1 MKKLYFLL
9 LSISLTL
16 SAWAQAPEKMSYQAV
31 VKDAS
36 SGLVTNQKI
45 GMQMS
50 ILQGAEGTAVY
61 VETHQPTTNSN
72 GLVSISVGT
81 GAPTSG
87 SFRDIDWSKGPY
99 FLQTEIDP
107 AGGTSYTIS
116 GKSEIE
122 SQPYA
127 FHATTATTA
136 TTAKNGLKAG
146 TKKGQ
151 MMFWDDEAWVK
162 LDPPPNGVDAN
173 LSIRDGQLAWTKVEV
188 APKYE
193 IGLNNDLGGYVFYV
207 APDGLRGLVAATKD
221 QSEGDVTWN
230 NAFSLVNNSANHNAV
245 GANFTDWR
253 LPTKDELNMMYT
265 KKDAIG
271 GFANYYY
278 WSSTEFGNSAAW
290 TQNFNNGG
298 QSNYYNFFN
307 TFRVRAVRAF

>member
-9 LSISLTL
+9 LSVSLTL

-36 SGLVTNQKI
+36 SGLVTNQEI

-72 GLVSISVGT
+72 GLVSIAVGT

-87 SFRDIDWSKGPY
+87 NFRDIDWSKGPY

-116 GKSEIE
+116 GKSEMK
-122 SQPYA
+122 SLPYA
-127 FHATTATTA
+127 FHATTAE
-136 TTAKNGLKAG
+136 NGLKAG
-146 TKKGQ
+146 TAKGQ
-151 MMFWDDEAWVK
+151 IMYWDGDVWVM
-162 LDPPPNGVDAN
+162 LDPITEDAN
-173 LSIRDGQLAWTKVEV
+173 LSLRDGQLAWTKVEE
-188 APKYE
+188 APKIE
-193 IGLNNDLGGYVFYV
+193 EGLNEDLGGYVIYV
-207 APDGLRGLVAATKD
+207 APNGLHGLVAATQD
-221 QSEGDVTWN
+221 QSAGVSWID
-230 NAFSLVNNSANHNAV
+230 AFSLVNKGSNHNAV

-253 LPTKDELNMMYT
+253 LPTKDELNMMYL

-271 GFANYYY
+271 GFTIDVY
-278 WSSTEFGNSAAW
+278 WSSTGSGSYVAWGQGFGNGIQFG
-290 TQNFNNGG
+290 TNNPGTG
-298 QSNYYNFFN
+298 
-307 TFRVRAVRAF
+307 RVRAVRAF

>member
-36 SGLVTNQKI
+36 SGLVTNQEI

-116 GKSEIE
+116 GKSEMK
-122 SQPYA
+122 SLPYA
-127 FHATTATTA
+127 FHATTAE
-136 TTAKNGLKAG
+136 NGLKAG
-146 TKKGQ
+146 TTKGQ
-151 MMFWDDEAWVK
+151 IMYWDGDVWVM
-162 LDPPPNGVDAN
+162 LDPITEDAN
-173 LSIRDGQLAWTKVEV
+173 LSIRDGQLAWTKVEE

-193 IGLNNDLGGYVFYV
+193 IGLNNDLGGYVIYV
-207 APDGLRGLVAATKD
+207 TPNGLHGLVAATQD
-221 QSEGDVTWN
+221 QSTDIGSKWGPAHN
-230 NAFSLVNNSANHNAV
+230 LVNDPANHDAA
-245 GANFTDWR
+245 GINFTDWR
-253 LPTKDELNMMYT
+253 LPSKDELNMMFT

-271 GFANYYY
+271 GFASTNYY
-278 WSSTEFGNSAAW
+278 WSSTAYDNITAWSREFNVGYRANA
-290 TQNFNNGG
+290 NNYR
-298 QSNYYNFFN
+298 SL
-307 TFRVRAVRAF
+307 RVRAIRAF

>member
-136 TTAKNGLKAG
+136 KNGFKAG
-146 TKKGQ
+146 TTKGQ
-151 MMFWDDEAWVK
+151 MMFWDGEAWVK
-162 LDPPPNGVDAN
+162 LDPPLSGVDAN
-173 LSIRDGQLAWTKVEV
+173 LSIRDGQLAWTSVEV

-221 QSEGDVTWN
+221 QSTSDVTWN

-271 GFANYYY
+271 GFASNYY
-278 WSSTEFGNSAAW
+278 WSSTAYADGYAW
-290 TQNFNNGG
+290 IQNFNDGY
-298 QSNYYNFFN
+298 QTYYIDNDPN
-307 TFRVRAVRAF
+307 RVRAVRAF

>member
-36 SGLVTNQKI
+36 SGLVTSQEI

-116 GKSEIE
+116 GKSEMK
-122 SQPYA
+122 SLPYA
-127 FHATTATTA
+127 FHATTAE
-136 TTAKNGLKAG
+136 NGLKAG
-146 TKKGQ
+146 TAKGQ

-173 LSIRDGQLAWTKVEV
+173 LSIRDGQLSWTKVEE
-188 APKYE
+188 AKKLE
-193 IGLNNDLGGYVFYV
+193 IGLREDLGGYVFFIS
-207 APDGLRGLVAATKD
+207 PSGEHGLVAATQD
-221 QSEGDVTWN
+221 QSADVNWN
-230 NAFSLVNNSANHNAV
+230 DANNLVNNSANHNAV

-271 GFANYYY
+271 GFALSDY
-278 WSSTEFGNSAAW
+278 WSSTVFVDGYAWLQGFSIGDQLWDGNG
-290 TQNFNNGG
+290 TG
-298 QSNYYNFFN
+298 
-307 TFRVRAVRAF
+307 RVRAVRYF

>member
-1 MKKLYFLL
+1 
-9 LSISLTL
+9 
-16 SAWAQAPEKMSYQAV
+16 MSYQAV

-36 SGLVTNQKI
+36 SGLVTNQEI

-116 GKSEIE
+116 GKSEMK
-122 SQPYA
+122 SLPYA
-127 FHATTATTA
+127 FHATTAE
-136 TTAKNGLKAG
+136 NGLKAG
-146 TKKGQ
+146 TTKGQ
-151 MMFWDDEAWVK
+151 IMYWDGDVWVM
-162 LDPPPNGVDAN
+162 LDPITEDAN

-193 IGLNNDLGGYVFYV
+193 MGPNNDLGGYVIYV
-207 APDGLRGLVAATKD
+207 TPNGLHGLVAATQD
-221 QSEGDVTWN
+221 QSIESTWIDTYD
-230 NAFSLVNNSANHNAV
+230 LVNNSAKHNAV

-253 LPTKDELNMMYT
+253 LPTAKEFILMVQV
-265 KKDAIG
+265 KDALGLDFPMDAYGWPLTNYWNSTGYGTWGLWKDYPDIG
-271 GFANYYY
+271 YQYG
-278 WSSTEFGNSAAW
+278 TRQHG
-290 TQNFNNGG
+290 TGK
-298 QSNYYNFFN
+298 
-307 TFRVRAVRAF
+307 VRAVQAF

>member
-36 SGLVTNQKI
+36 SGLVTSQEI

-81 GAPTSG
+81 GVPTSG

-116 GKSEIE
+116 GKSEMK
-122 SQPYA
+122 SLPYA
-127 FHATTATTA
+127 FHATTAE
-136 TTAKNGLKAG
+136 NGLKAG
-146 TKKGQ
+146 TTKGQ
-151 MMFWDDEAWVK
+151 MMFWNGEAWVK
-162 LDPPPNGVDAN
+162 LDPPLSGIDAN
-173 LSIRDGQLAWTKVEV
+173 LSIRDGQLAWTKVEE
-188 APKYE
+188 AKKLE
-193 IGLNNDLGGYVFYV
+193 IGLREDLGGYVFYV
-207 APDGLRGLVAATKD
+207 APDGLSGLVAATKD
-221 QSEGDVTWN
+221 QSTNSVEWVD
-230 NAFSLVNNSANHNAV
+230 AYKMVNDPANHDAV
-245 GANFTDWR
+245 GANFLDWR
-253 LPTKDELNMMYT
+253 LPTKDELNMMYL

-271 GFANYYY
+271 GFTDNYY
-278 WSSTEFGNSAAW
+278 WSSTEFDSISAWIQYFRNGQRLGNGI
-290 TQNFNNGG
+290 FN
-298 QSNYYNFFN
+298 SS
-307 TFRVRAVRAF
+307 RVRAVRLLFKNF

>member
-1 MKKLYFLL
+1 MKKLFPLL

-36 SGLVTNQKI
+36 SGLVTNQEI

-61 VETHQPTTNSN
+61 VETHQPTTSSN
-72 GLVSISVGT
+72 GLVSIAVGT

-127 FHATTATTA
+127 FHATTAE
-136 TTAKNGLKAG
+136 NGLKAG
-146 TKKGQ
+146 TTKGQ
-151 MMFWDDEAWVK
+151 MMFWNGEAWVK
-162 LDPPPNGVDAN
+162 LDPAPNGVDAN
-173 LSIRDGQLAWTKVEV
+173 LSIRDGQLAWTKVEE
-188 APKYE
+188 APKIE
-193 IGLNNDLGGYVFYV
+193 VGLNNDLGGYIIYV
-207 APDGLRGLVAATKD
+207 TDDGLHGLVAATQN
-221 QSEGDVTWN
+221 QSFFNIRLND
-230 NAFSLVNNSANHNAV
+230 AFSVVNNRANHNAV

-253 LPTKDELNMMYT
+253 LPFKDELNMMFR
-265 KKDAIG
+265 KRDKIG
-271 GFANYYY
+271 GFALSYY
-278 WSSTEFGNSAAW
+278 WSFRGYDNNGAW
-290 TQNFNNGG
+290 LQDFNNAFQYGSSYDG
-298 QSNYYNFFN
+298 AG
-307 TFRVRAVRAF
+307 RVRAVRAF

>member
-136 TTAKNGLKAG
+136 ENGLKAG
-146 TKKGQ
+146 TTKGQ

-207 APDGLRGLVAATKD
+207 APDGLHGLVAATQD
-221 QSEGDVTWN
+221 QSAGGYWN
-230 NAFSLVNNSANHNAV
+230 DAFSLVNNSANHNAV

-253 LPTKDELNMMYT
+253 LPTKDELNMMYL

-271 GFANYYY
+271 GFTIDVY
-278 WSSTEFGNSAAW
+278 WSSTGGGSYVAWGQGFGNGIQFG
-290 TQNFNNGG
+290 TNNPGTG
-298 QSNYYNFFN
+298 
-307 TFRVRAVRAF
+307 RVRAVRAF

>member
-72 GLVSISVGT
+72 GLVSISVGM

-87 SFRDIDWSKGPY
+87 IFTDIDWSKGPY

-116 GKSEIE
+116 GKSEMK
-122 SQPYA
+122 SLPYA
-127 FHATTATTA
+127 FHATTAE
-136 TTAKNGLKAG
+136 NGLKAG
-146 TKKGQ
+146 TAKGQ
-151 MMFWDDEAWVK
+151 IMYWDGDVWVM
-162 LDPPPNGVDAN
+162 LDPITEDAN
-173 LSIRDGQLAWTKVEV
+173 LSLRDGQLAWTKVEE

-193 IGLNNDLGGYVFYV
+193 IGLNNDLGGYVIYV
-207 APDGLRGLVAATKD
+207 TNNGLHGLVAATQD
-221 QSEGDVTWN
+221 LSTSGVNWYS
-230 NAFSLVNNSANHNAV
+230 AFNLVNDPANHDAA
-245 GANFTDWR
+245 GINFTDWR
-253 LPTKDELNMMYT
+253 LPTKDELNMMYK

-271 GFANYYY
+271 GFANNYY
-278 WSSTEFGNSAAW
+278 WSSTGYANYAAW
-290 TQNFNNGG
+290 IQGFNSGG
-298 QSNYYNFFN
+298 QYYTNNFTYKTN
-307 TFRVRAVRAF
+307 RVRAVRAF

>member
-1 MKKLYFLL
+1 MKKLFLLL

-36 SGLVTNQKI
+36 SGLVTSQEI

-116 GKSEIE
+116 GKSEMK
-122 SQPYA
+122 SLPYA
-127 FHATTATTA
+127 FHATTAE
-136 TTAKNGLKAG
+136 NGLKAG
-146 TKKGQ
+146 TAKGQ

-173 LSIRDGQLAWTKVEV
+173 LSIRDGQLSWTKVEE
-188 APKYE
+188 AKKLE
-193 IGLNNDLGGYVFYV
+193 IGLREDLGGYVFFIS
-207 APDGLRGLVAATKD
+207 PSGEHGLVAATQD
-221 QSEGDVTWN
+221 QTESCSWN
-230 NAFSLVNNSANHNAV
+230 DAFTLVNNSANHNSV

-265 KKDAIG
+265 KRDAIG
-271 GFANYYY
+271 GFFGEYY
-278 WSSTEFGNSAAW
+278 WSSSESGFGVGWN
-290 TQNFNNGG
+290 QNFTDPYDKGN
-298 QSNYYNFFN
+298 QSPNHYDVIYLYG
-307 TFRVRAVRAF
+307 VRAIRAF

>member
-136 TTAKNGLKAG
+136 ENGLKAG
-146 TKKGQ
+146 TTKGQ

-207 APDGLRGLVAATKD
+207 APDGLHGLVAATQD
-221 QSEGDVTWN
+221 QSAGGYWN
-230 NAFSLVNNSANHNAV
+230 DAFSLVNNSANHNAV

-253 LPTKDELNMMYT
+253 LPTKDELNMMYL
-265 KKDAIG
+265 KKDTIG
-271 GFANYYY
+271 GFASSVY
-278 WSSTEFGNSAAW
+278 WCSTVDDGGDAW
-290 TQNFNNGG
+290 GQDFVNGFQDLNG
-298 QSNYYNFFN
+298 EVG
-307 TFRVRAVRAF
+307 TGRVRAVRTF

>member
-136 TTAKNGLKAG
+136 ENGLKAG
-146 TKKGQ
+146 TTKGQ

-207 APDGLRGLVAATKD
+207 APDGLHGLVAATQD
-221 QSEGDVTWN
+221 QSAGGYWN
-230 NAFSLVNNSANHNAV
+230 DAFSLVNNSANHNAV

-253 LPTKDELNMMYT
+253 LPTKDELNMMYL

-271 GFANYYY
+271 GFTIDVY
-278 WSSTEFGNSAAW
+278 WSSTGSGSYVAWGQGFGNGIQFG
-290 TQNFNNGG
+290 TNNPGTG
-298 QSNYYNFFN
+298 
-307 TFRVRAVRAF
+307 RVRAVRAF

>member
-36 SGLVTNQKI
+36 SGLVTNKEI

-72 GLVSISVGT
+72 GLVSISVGM

-87 SFRDIDWSKGPY
+87 IFRDIDWSKGPY

-127 FHATTATTA
+127 FHATTAE
-136 TTAKNGLKAG
+136 NGLKAG
-146 TKKGQ
+146 TTKGQ
-151 MMFWDDEAWVK
+151 MMFWDGEAWVK

-173 LSIRDGQLAWTKVEV
+173 LSIRDGQLAWTKVEE
-188 APKYE
+188 APKIE
-193 IGLNNDLGGYVFYV
+193 VGLNNDLGGYIIYV
-207 APDGLRGLVAATKD
+207 TDDGLHGLVAATQN
-221 QSEGDVTWN
+221 QSFFNIRLND
-230 NAFSLVNNSANHNAV
+230 AFSVVNNRANHNAV

-271 GFANYYY
+271 GFANDFY
-278 WSSTEFGNSAAW
+278 WSSAEDLPGGAYV
-290 TQNFNNGG
+290 QDFNNGN
-298 QSNYYNFFN
+298 QYSVANYEIFK
-307 TFRVRAVRAF
+307 VRAVRAF

>member
-9 LSISLTL
+9 LSVSLTL
-16 SAWAQAPEKMSYQAV
+16 STWAQAPEKMSYQAV

-136 TTAKNGLKAG
+136 ENGLKAG
-146 TKKGQ
+146 GSTGQ
-151 MMFWDDEAWVK
+151 IMYWDNNSSSWVMLK
-162 LDPPPNGVDAN
+162 PPVNGVDAN

-193 IGLNNDLGGYVFYV
+193 IGLNEDLGGYVFYV
-207 APDGLRGLVAATKD
+207 SDNGLRGLVAATKD
-221 QSEGDVTWN
+221 QSTSDVTWN
-230 NAFSLVNNSANHNAV
+230 DAFSLVNNSANHNAV

-271 GFANYYY
+271 GFANVNY
-278 WSSTEFGNSAAW
+278 WSSTEFGFNSAWLQYFYDGA
-290 TQNFNNGG
+290 QFYDGANFKAG
-298 QSNYYNFFN
+298 
-307 TFRVRAVRAF
+307 RVRAVRAF

>member
-1 MKKLYFLL
+1 MKKLFLLL

-136 TTAKNGLKAG
+136 TTAKNGVKAG
-146 TKKGQ
+146 TIKGQ
-151 MMFWDDEAWVK
+151 IMFWDDEAWVK
-162 LDPPPNGVDAN
+162 LDPPVNRGASTA
-173 LSIRDGQLAWTKVEV
+173 LSIRDGQLAWTLE

-193 IGLNNDLGGYVFYV
+193 IGYNYRLGGYVIYV
-207 APDGLRGLVAATKD
+207 TPNGLHGLVAATQD
-221 QSEGDVTWN
+221 QSTSDVKWHPAYN
-230 NAFSLVNNSANHNAV
+230 LVNDPANHDAA
-245 GANFTDWR
+245 GINFTDWR
-253 LPTKDELNMMYT
+253 LPTKDELNMMYK

-271 GFANYYY
+271 GFANNYY
-278 WSSTEFGNSAAW
+278 WSSTGYANYAAW
-290 TQNFNNGG
+290 IQGFNSGG
-298 QSNYYNFFN
+298 QYYTNNFTYKTN
-307 TFRVRAVRAF
+307 RVRAVRAF

>member
-136 TTAKNGLKAG
+136 ENGLKAG
-146 TKKGQ
+146 TTKGQ

-173 LSIRDGQLAWTKVEV
+173 LSIRDGQLAWTKVEE

-193 IGLNNDLGGYVFYV
+193 IGLNEDLGGYVFYV
-207 APDGLRGLVAATKD
+207 SDDGLRGLVAATKD
-221 QSEGDVTWN
+221 QSTSDVTWN
-230 NAFSLVNNSANHNAV
+230 DAFSLVNNSANHNAV

-253 LPTKDELNMMYT
+253 LPTKDELNMMYL

-271 GFANYYY
+271 GFAVNYY
-278 WSSTEFGNSAAW
+278 WSSTDIGNGSAW
-290 TQNFNNGG
+290 LQNFNNGFQG
-298 QSNYYNFFN
+298 YGYHNDTN
-307 TFRVRAVRAF
+307 RVRAVRAF

>member
-1 MKKLYFLL
+1 MKKLFPLL

-36 SGLVTNQKI
+36 SGLVTNQEI

-61 VETHQPTTNSN
+61 VETHQPTTSSN
-72 GLVSISVGT
+72 GLVSIAVGT

-127 FHATTATTA
+127 FHATTAE
-136 TTAKNGLKAG
+136 NGLKAG
-146 TKKGQ
+146 TTKGQ
-151 MMFWDDEAWVK
+151 MMFWNGEAWVK
-162 LDPPPNGVDAN
+162 LDPAPNGVDAN
-173 LSIRDGQLAWTKVEV
+173 LSIRDGQLAWTKVEE
-188 APKYE
+188 APKIE
-193 IGLNNDLGGYVFYV
+193 VGLNNDLGGYIIYV
-207 APDGLRGLVAATKD
+207 TDDGLHGLVAATQN
-221 QSEGDVTWN
+221 QSFFNIRLND
-230 NAFSLVNNSANHNAV
+230 AFSVVNKRANHNAV

-253 LPTKDELNMMYT
+253 LPTKDELNMMYGQR
-265 KKDAIG
+265 DEIG
-271 GFANYYY
+271 GLGGSYY
-278 WSSTEFGNSAAW
+278 WSSSPVGVNDAWRQDFYNGN
-290 TQNFNNGG
+290 QKYG
-298 QSNYYNFFN
+298 SNYGSK
-307 TFRVRAVRAF
+307 RGQVRAVRAF

>member
-9 LSISLTL
+9 LSVSLTL

-107 AGGTSYTIS
+107 AGAISYTIS
-116 GKSEIE
+116 GKSEMK
-122 SQPYA
+122 SLPYA
-127 FHATTATTA
+127 FHATTAE
-136 TTAKNGLKAG
+136 NGLKAG
-146 TKKGQ
+146 TTKGQ

-173 LSIRDGQLAWTKVEV
+173 LSIRDGQLAWTKVEE

-193 IGLNNDLGGYVFYV
+193 IGLNNDLGGYVIYV
-207 APDGLRGLVAATKD
+207 TPNGLHGLVAATQD
-221 QSEGDVTWN
+221 QSTSDVKWHPAN
-230 NAFSLVNNSANHNAV
+230 NLVNDPANHDAA
-245 GANFTDWR
+245 GINFTDWR
-253 LPTKDELNMMYT
+253 LPTKDELNMMYK

-271 GFANYYY
+271 GFANNYY
-278 WSSTEFGNSAAW
+278 WSSTGYANYAAW
-290 TQNFNNGG
+290 IQGFNSGG
-298 QSNYYNFFN
+298 QYYTNNFTYKTN
-307 TFRVRAVRAF
+307 RVRAVRAF